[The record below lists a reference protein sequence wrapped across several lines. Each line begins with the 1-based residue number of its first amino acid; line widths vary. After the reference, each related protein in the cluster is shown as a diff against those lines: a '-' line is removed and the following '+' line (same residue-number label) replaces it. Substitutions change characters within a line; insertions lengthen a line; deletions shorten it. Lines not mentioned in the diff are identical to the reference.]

1 MVALVI
7 INVAETLMLVG
18 AWSLALKHNVYTL
31 GCFNLK
37 TRTLILCIIVVAC
50 IAATAF
56 AYSKQAAY
64 PTSITDRFCRSMVAY
79 IAAVFSYSI
88 EVA

>member
-37 TRTLILCIIVVAC
+37 TRTLILCIRVVAC
-50 IAATAF
+50 IAAAAF

-79 IAAVFSYSI
+79 IAAVFTYSK
-88 EVA
+88 